1 MGGTRMRCG
10 GACLCRES
18 RHWSTIWMATTF
30 FLVFTAAALSWES
43 QRRPRLR
50 PAAVLLSLLG
60 FATGL
65 NAAVLAD
72 QPRLRLA
79 AVLVAVA
86 ALVSACAF
94 WRSGRGK
101 A

>member
-1 MGGTRMRCG
+1 MVGLVF
-10 GACLCRES
+10 AVEFQ
-18 RHWSTIWMATTF
+18 HWLTIWMATTF

-43 QRRPRLR
+43 QRRSRLR

-60 FATGL
+60 FVTGL

-86 ALVSACAF
+86 ALVSAYAF
-94 WRSGRGK
+94 SRSGRGK